1 MSEWLIFKYTELYTL
16 WRLVRPDMISLQLRK
31 NLDVLGKKPLNY
43 LKQRIYVLNFLCKW
57 WSQEEKIKKFFVY
70 GKVDGRHTKTK
81 EFL

>member
-1 MSEWLIFKYTELYTL
+1 
-16 WRLVRPDMISLQLRK
+16 MISLQLQK
-31 NLDVLGKKPLNY
+31 NLDVLGEKPLNY

-57 WSQEEKIKKFFVY
+57 WSQEEKILKFFVY